1 MRDNVPVKYLPLALC
16 SGRAGTLSQATAGL
30 LKPPLVEPPQ
40 KGPASSAS
48 YTVPYYGKI
57 RRKHSFRKAEANRQ
71 TPDRVVA
78 AGWLYPFQAP
88 PPFLGAAPP
97 QSEPATPIPTRN
109 KELPGLRHRASIAGL
124 ASHPAAKDWVTV
136 SA

>member
-40 KGPASSAS
+40 KGRRRQHLTPARI
-48 YTVPYYGKI
+48 TP
-57 RRKHSFRKAEANRQ
+57 ANRQ

-78 AGWLYPFQAP
+78 AATGSFSRK
-88 PPFLGAAPP
+88 G
-97 QSEPATPIPTRN
+97 ATPNFGSEIPAKKT
-109 KELPGLRHRASIAGL
+109 KGIAARHRVARMQNS
-124 ASHPAAKDWVTV
+124 WF
-136 SA
+136 